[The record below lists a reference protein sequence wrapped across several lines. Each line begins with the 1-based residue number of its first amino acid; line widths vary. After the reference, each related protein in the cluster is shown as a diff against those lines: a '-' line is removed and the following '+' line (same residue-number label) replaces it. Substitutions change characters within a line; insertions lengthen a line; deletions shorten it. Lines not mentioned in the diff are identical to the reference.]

1 MKQRSP
7 LHEKRERDTE
17 LKDSKETAVK
27 MKSIVNRIMVVVMVG
42 ALASVAAMAKTHK
55 QKVTFDNDIK
65 VNGTLV
71 KKGSY
76 DLKFDDET
84 GQLSI
89 VKNGKTIAQTM
100 TKLESRDTKANQFQV
115 RATTSGDEKQ
125 LVGVTFGG
133 WDKDVI
139 VTNGGAATTG
149 NN

>member
-1 MKQRSP
+1 MKN
-7 LHEKRERDTE
+7 EKRQTE
-17 LKDSKETAVK
+17 NTQSLTTFKEIV
-27 MKSIVNRIMVVVMVG
+27 MKSIVNRIVVVVMIG

-55 QKVTFDNDIK
+55 QRVTFDNDIK
-65 VNGTLV
+65 VNGTVV

-89 VKNGKTIAQTM
+89 VKNGKTVAQTM
-100 TKLESRDTKANQFQV
+100 ARLEARDKKANGFQL
-115 RATTSGDEKQ
+115 RATTSGDETQ

-133 WDKDVI
+133 WDKDVVI
-139 VTNGGAATTG
+139 GSNGAVTG

>member
-1 MKQRSP
+1 
-7 LHEKRERDTE
+7 
-17 LKDSKETAVK
+17 
-27 MKSIVNRIMVVVMVG
+27 MKSIVNRIVVVVMVG

-76 DLKFDDET
+76 DLKFDDAT

-89 VKNGKTIAQTM
+89 VKNGKVVAQSM
-100 TKLESRDTKANQFQV
+100 TRLETRDKKANGFQV
-115 RATTSGDEKQ
+115 RSTASGDVLQ

-139 VTNGGAATTG
+139 VGNNGAANTG

>member
-1 MKQRSP
+1 
-7 LHEKRERDTE
+7 
-17 LKDSKETAVK
+17 
-27 MKSIVNRIMVVVMVG
+27 MKSIVNRIVVVVMVG

-55 QKVTFDNDIK
+55 QKVTFDSDIK

-76 DLKFDDET
+76 DIKFDDET

-89 VKNGKTIAQTM
+89 IKNGKTVAQSM
-100 TKLESRDTKANQFQV
+100 ARLEARDRKANEFQL
-115 RATTSGDEKQ
+115 RATANGDEKQ

-133 WDKDVI
+133 WDKDVMI
-139 VTNGGAATTG
+139 SNSGAATTG